1 MKESLI
7 DQEVRIRMLEELNK
21 RIETTFDKIDNKF
34 NRIESK
40 IDSHFLWMIGFI
52 LVSIITPVFL
62 HAIKL
67 L

>member
-52 LVSIITPVFL
+52 LVSIITQVFL

>member
-21 RIETTFDKIDNKF
+21 RIETTFDKIYNKF